1 MQSTYRVPRTG
12 TGLVAILAALIPLAA
27 PSTGIAAEAAGSQK
41 ELLARGAGYTDKQEN
56 TRVKA
61 VQRKLR
67 RLSHRPGPVDGLFG
81 PLTED
86 SVRRFQHAARVQ
98 VDGIVGPRT
107 SQALATAGQR
117 LQVAQRAQN
126 RRVAARR
133 RVAKRK
139 TVKRRVQAAMSNLF
153 AVGLR
158 PETVRGA
165 RPGAAEDEKKEP
177 VAGALIAVVLM
188 GSALAAAAARIAPS
202 GGRSNGVATAA
213 NAVTPLPVPEP
224 PKPALSAVEATAPM
238 APVSAETKV
247 VGYVSVPEAEQ
258 VDRERL
264 NRQTAGI
271 HRLCDQRGWTL
282 VEVVRDVEPATG
294 TTRDRP
300 GLQYALE
307 LMASGEASCLVVS
320 QLRRLSR
327 SAADIGSILRSI
339 ASSRGHLVALDLGID
354 TATPEGRTAANV
366 LIAVS
371 GWERERVAERTR
383 KGLEAARARGGS
395 VSRPSVE
402 DVPGLKN
409 WIAAMRASG
418 LTLQAIADRL
428 NEEGVPTL
436 RGGKEWRPSSVQAA
450 AGYRRPPRTWPGAKG
465 ERRGA

>member
-27 PSTGIAAEAAGSQK
+27 PSTGIAADAAGSQK

-67 RLSHRPGPVDGLFG
+67 RLGHRPGPVDGLFG
-81 PLTED
+81 PLTEG

-117 LQVAQRAQN
+117 LQVAQS

-158 PETVRGA
+158 PETVRGT

-188 GSALAAAAARIAPS
+188 GSALAAAAARMTPS
-202 GGRSNGVATAA
+202 NWRSNGMAVA
-213 NAVTPLPVPEP
+213 PLPAADP
-224 PKPALSAVEATAPM
+224 PKRALAAVEAPAPAPLP
-238 APVSAETKV
+238 APVRV
-247 VGYVSVPEAEQ
+247 IGYVSVPEAEQ
-258 VDRERL
+258 LDRELL
-264 NRQTAGI
+264 NRQIADI
-271 HRLCDQRGWTL
+271 HRVCDQRGWTL
-282 VEVVRDVEPATG
+282 AELVRDVEGARG
-294 TTRDRP
+294 TSRDRP

-307 LMASGEASCLVVS
+307 LMAGDDVGCLVVS
-320 QLRRLSR
+320 QMRRLSR
-327 SAADIGSILRSI
+327 SAADIGTILRSI
-339 ASSRGHLVALDLGID
+339 AGSRGRLVALDLDID
-354 TATPEGRTAANV
+354 TATKDGQKAANA
-366 LIAVS
+366 LIS
-371 GWERERVAERTR
+371 MSHWERQRVAERTR
-383 KGLEAARARGGS
+383 KGLKAARARGGS
-395 VSRPSVE
+395 ISRPSVE
-402 DVPGLKN
+402 DVPALKE
-409 WIAAMRASG
+409 WIAAMRARG

-450 AGYRRPPRTWPGAKG
+450 AGYRRPPRAWPGANR
-465 ERRGA
+465 ESRGA